1 MQATANKTSLR
12 DGSQMPSIGFGV
24 FLIPNSEVVAAVST
38 ALACGYRHLDTAS
51 IYKNEEGVGEA
62 VRASNLPRKDIFI
75 TTKIWNDDQ
84 GTGKTKAACFASL
97 DRLGLD
103 YLDLVLIHWPVPR
116 RGLYVDT
123 WRELI
128 DLRDKGHIKSI
139 GVSNFN
145 PDHLEAIIQATGEVP
160 VVNQIECHPWLQQT
174 VLRTF
179 HANLGIVTQSWSPLG
194 RGKLLNE
201 PIIKTIAKKHNSTE
215 AQVIIAWHLKVGNVV
230 IPKSITPSR
239 IQENYQASKINL
251 DSDDIAQILKLD
263 AGIRVGPDP
272 LQFK

>member
-1 MQATANKTSLR
+1 MQTTANKTSLR
-12 DGSQMPSIGFGV
+12 DGNQIPSIGFGV

-103 YLDLVLIHWPVPR
+103 YLDLVLIHWPVPG

-174 VLRTF
+174 DLRTF
-179 HANLGIVTQSWSPLG
+179 HGNLGIVTQSWSPLG

-201 PIIKTIAKKHNSTE
+201 PIIKAIATKHNSTE

>member
-12 DGSQMPSIGFGV
+12 DGSQIPSIGFGV

-103 YLDLVLIHWPVPR
+103 YLDLVLIHWPVPG

-215 AQVIIAWHLKVGNVV
+215 AQVIIAWHLKVGNVL

-251 DSDDIAQILKLD
+251 DSDDISQILKLD

>member
-1 MQATANKTSLR
+1 MQAPANNTSLR
-12 DGSQMPSIGFGV
+12 DGNQIPSIGFGV
-24 FLIPNSEVVAAVST
+24 FLIPNSEVVAAVTT
-38 ALACGYRHLDTAS
+38 ALASGYRHLDTAS

-84 GTGKTKAACFASL
+84 GTGKTKAACFVSL

-103 YLDLVLIHWPVPR
+103 YLDLVLIHWPVPG

-160 VVNQIECHPWLQQT
+160 VVNQIECHPWLQQIG
-174 VLRTF
+174 LRTF
-179 HANLGIVTQSWSPLG
+179 HGNLGIVTQSWSPLG

-201 PIIKTIAKKHNSTE
+201 PIIKAIATKHNSTE

>member
-1 MQATANKTSLR
+1 M
-12 DGSQMPSIGFGV
+12 
-24 FLIPNSEVVAAVST
+24 AAVST

-62 VRASNLPRKDIFI
+62 VRASNLPRKDIFV

-103 YLDLVLIHWPVPR
+103 YLDLVLIHWPVPG

-174 VLRTF
+174 DLRTF
-179 HANLGIVTQSWSPLG
+179 HGNLGIVTQSWSPLG

-201 PIIKTIAKKHNSTE
+201 PIIKAIATKHNSTE

>member
-12 DGSQMPSIGFGV
+12 DGSQIPSIGFGV

-103 YLDLVLIHWPVPR
+103 YLDLVLIHWPVPG

>member
-12 DGSQMPSIGFGV
+12 DGSQIPSIGFGV

-103 YLDLVLIHWPVPR
+103 YLDLALIHWPVPG

-201 PIIKTIAKKHNSTE
+201 PVIKTIAKKHNSTE

-251 DSDDIAQILKLD
+251 DSDDISQILKLD

>member
-1 MQATANKTSLR
+1 MQAPANKTSLR
-12 DGSQMPSIGFGV
+12 DGNQIPSIGFGV

-103 YLDLVLIHWPVPR
+103 YLDLVLIHWPVPG

-174 VLRTF
+174 ACGRSM
-179 HANLGIVTQSWSPLG
+179 VTLVSS
-194 RGKLLNE
+194 R
-201 PIIKTIAKKHNSTE
+201 
-215 AQVIIAWHLKVGNVV
+215 KVGAHWAV
-230 IPKSITPSR
+230 
-239 IQENYQASKINL
+239 ASY
-251 DSDDIAQILKLD
+251 
-263 AGIRVGPDP
+263 
-272 LQFK
+272 

>member
-12 DGSQMPSIGFGV
+12 DGSQIPSIGFGV

-62 VRASNLPRKDIFI
+62 VLASNLPRKDIFI

-103 YLDLVLIHWPVPR
+103 YLDLALIHWPVPG

-179 HANLGIVTQSWSPLG
+179 HANLGIITQSWSPLG

-251 DSDDIAQILKLD
+251 DSDDISQILKLD

>member
-1 MQATANKTSLR
+1 MQTQAPTTSLR
-12 DGSQMPSIGFGV
+12 DGTQIPSVGFGV
-24 FLIPNSEVVAAVST
+24 FLIPNSEVVSAVST

-51 IYKNEEGVGEA
+51 IYNNEEGVGKA
-62 VRASNLPRKDIFI
+62 VRLSNLPRKDIFI

-84 GTGKTKAACFASL
+84 GSGKTKAACFASL

-103 YLDLVLIHWPVPR
+103 YLDLVLIHWPVPG

-174 VLRTF
+174 GLRTF
-179 HANLGIVTQSWSPLG
+179 HGNLGIVTQSWSPLG

-201 PIIKTIAKKHNSTE
+201 PIIKAIATKHNSTE

-263 AGIRVGPDP
+263 AGSRVGPDP

>member
-12 DGSQMPSIGFGV
+12 DGSQIPSIGFGV

-97 DRLGLD
+97 DRLGLN
-103 YLDLVLIHWPVPR
+103 YLDLVLIHWPVPG

>member
-12 DGSQMPSIGFGV
+12 DGSQIPSIGFGV

-103 YLDLVLIHWPVPR
+103 YLDLALIHWPVPG

-251 DSDDIAQILKLD
+251 DSDDISQILKLD

>member
-12 DGSQMPSIGFGV
+12 DGSQIPSIGFGV

-103 YLDLVLIHWPVPR
+103 YLDLVLIHWPVPGR
-116 RGLYVDT
+116 VLYVDT

-128 DLRDKGHIKSI
+128 DLRDKRHIKSI

-251 DSDDIAQILKLD
+251 DSDDISQILKLD

>member
-1 MQATANKTSLR
+1 MQAPANKTSLR
-12 DGSQMPSIGFGV
+12 DGNQIPSIGFGV
-24 FLIPNSEVVAAVST
+24 FLISNSEVVAAVST

-103 YLDLVLIHWPVPR
+103 YLDLVLIHWPVPG

-174 VLRTF
+174 GLRTF
-179 HANLGIVTQSWSPLG
+179 HGNLGIVTQSWSPLG

-201 PIIKTIAKKHNSTE
+201 PIIKAIATKHNSTE

>member
-12 DGSQMPSIGFGV
+12 DGSQIPSIGFGV

-103 YLDLVLIHWPVPR
+103 YLDLALIHWPVPG

-174 VLRTF
+174 DLRTF
-179 HANLGIVTQSWSPLG
+179 HGNLGIVTQSWSPLG

-201 PIIKTIAKKHNSTE
+201 PIIKTIATKHNGTE

-239 IQENYQASKINL
+239 IQENHQASKINL
-251 DSDDIAQILKLD
+251 DSDDIAQVLKLD

>member
-1 MQATANKTSLR
+1 MDAVVLNTSLL
-12 DGSQMPSIGFGV
+12 DGNQIPSIGFGV

-38 ALACGYRHLDTAS
+38 ALDCGYRHLDTAS
-51 IYKNEEGVGEA
+51 IYKNEAGVGEA
-62 VRASNLPRKDIFI
+62 VRASHIPRADIFI

-84 GTGKTKAACFASL
+84 GAGKTKAAFFASL

-103 YLDLVLIHWPVPR
+103 YLDLVLIHWPVPG

-123 WRELI
+123 WRDLI
-128 DLRDKGHIKSI
+128 DLRDNGKIKSI

-145 PDHLEAIIQATGEVP
+145 SEHLDAIIQATGVIP

-174 VLRTF
+174 SLRTF
-179 HANLGIVTQSWSPLG
+179 HGNLGIVTQSWSPLG

-201 PIIKTIAKKHNSTE
+201 PILQAIATKHNSTE

-239 IQENYQASKINL
+239 IQENYQASKIIL
-251 DSDDIAQILKLD
+251 DSDDIIKILKID
-263 AGIRVGPDP
+263 AGIRVGPEP

>member
-1 MQATANKTSLR
+1 MQTTANKTSLR
-12 DGSQMPSIGFGV
+12 DGSQIPSIGFGV

-62 VRASNLPRKDIFI
+62 VRASNLPRKNIFI

-103 YLDLVLIHWPVPR
+103 YLDLVLIHWPVPG

-174 VLRTF
+174 DLRTF
-179 HANLGIVTQSWSPLG
+179 HGNLGVVTQSWSPLG

-201 PIIKTIAKKHNSTE
+201 PIIKAIATKHNSTE

>member
-12 DGSQMPSIGFGV
+12 DGSQIPSIGFGV

-103 YLDLVLIHWPVPR
+103 YLDLALIHWPVPG

-174 VLRTF
+174 DLRTF
-179 HANLGIVTQSWSPLG
+179 HGNLGIVTQSWSPLG

-201 PIIKTIAKKHNSTE
+201 PIIKAIATKHNSTE

-251 DSDDIAQILKLD
+251 DSDDISQILKLD

>member
-12 DGSQMPSIGFGV
+12 DGSQIPSIGFGV

-103 YLDLVLIHWPVPR
+103 YLDLALIHWPVPG

-174 VLRTF
+174 DLRTF
-179 HANLGIVTQSWSPLG
+179 HGNLGIVTQSWSPLG

-201 PIIKTIAKKHNSTE
+201 PIIKAIATKHNGTE

-239 IQENYQASKINL
+239 IQENHQASTINL
-251 DSDDIAQILKLD
+251 DSDDIAQVLKLD

>member
-12 DGSQMPSIGFGV
+12 DGSQIPSIGFGV

-103 YLDLVLIHWPVPR
+103 YLDLALIHWPVPG

>member
-12 DGSQMPSIGFGV
+12 DGSQIPSIGFGV
-24 FLIPNSEVVAAVST
+24 FLIPNSEVVAAVSR

-103 YLDLVLIHWPVPR
+103 YLDLVLIHWPVPG

>member
-1 MQATANKTSLR
+1 MQAPANKTSLR
-12 DGSQMPSIGFGV
+12 DGNQIPSIGFGV
-24 FLIPNSEVVAAVST
+24 FLIPNSEVVAAAST

-103 YLDLVLIHWPVPR
+103 YLDLVLIHWPVPG

-174 VLRTF
+174 DLRTF
-179 HANLGIVTQSWSPLG
+179 HGNLGIVTQSWSPLG

-201 PIIKTIAKKHNSTE
+201 PIIKAIATKHNSTE

>member
-12 DGSQMPSIGFGV
+12 DGSQIPSIGFGV

-62 VRASNLPRKDIFI
+62 VLASNLPRKDIFI

-103 YLDLVLIHWPVPR
+103 YLDLALIHWPVPG

-251 DSDDIAQILKLD
+251 DSDDISQILKLD

>member
-1 MQATANKTSLR
+1 MQAPANKTSLR
-12 DGSQMPSIGFGV
+12 DGNQIPSIGFGV

-103 YLDLVLIHWPVPR
+103 YLDLVLIHWPVPG

-174 VLRTF
+174 DLRTF
-179 HANLGIVTQSWSPLG
+179 HGNLGIVTQSWSPLG

-201 PIIKTIAKKHNSTE
+201 PIIKAIATKHNSTE

-251 DSDDIAQILKLD
+251 DSDDIAQILTLD

>member
-12 DGSQMPSIGFGV
+12 DGSQIPSIGFGV

-62 VRASNLPRKDIFI
+62 VRASNLPRNDIFI

-103 YLDLVLIHWPVPR
+103 YLDLALIHWPVPG

-251 DSDDIAQILKLD
+251 DSDDISQILKLD

>member
-1 MQATANKTSLR
+1 MQAPANKTSLR
-12 DGSQMPSIGFGV
+12 DGNQIPSIGFGV

-62 VRASNLPRKDIFI
+62 VRASNLPRKDIFV

-103 YLDLVLIHWPVPR
+103 YLDLVLIHWPVPG

-174 VLRTF
+174 DLRTF
-179 HANLGIVTQSWSPLG
+179 HGNLGIVTQSWSPLG

-201 PIIKTIAKKHNSTE
+201 PIIKTIATKHNGTE

-239 IQENYQASKINL
+239 IQENHQASKINL
-251 DSDDIAQILKLD
+251 DSDDIAQVLKLD

>member
-1 MQATANKTSLR
+1 MQAPANKTSLR
-12 DGSQMPSIGFGV
+12 DGNQIPSIGFGV

-103 YLDLVLIHWPVPR
+103 YLDLVLIHWPVPG

-251 DSDDIAQILKLD
+251 DSDDISQILKLD

>member
-1 MQATANKTSLR
+1 MQTTANKTSLR
-12 DGSQMPSIGFGV
+12 DDNQIPSIGFGV

-103 YLDLVLIHWPVPR
+103 YLDLVLIHWPVPG

-174 VLRTF
+174 DLRTF
-179 HANLGIVTQSWSPLG
+179 HGNLGIVTQSWSPLG

-201 PIIKTIAKKHNSTE
+201 PIIKAIATKHNSTE

>member
-12 DGSQMPSIGFGV
+12 DGSQIPSIGFGV

-103 YLDLVLIHWPVPR
+103 YLDLALIHWPVPAR
-116 RGLYVDT
+116 RLYVDT

-251 DSDDIAQILKLD
+251 DSDDISQILKLD

>member
-12 DGSQMPSIGFGV
+12 DGSQIPSIGFGV

-62 VRASNLPRKDIFI
+62 VRASNLPRKDIFV

-103 YLDLVLIHWPVPR
+103 YLDLVLIHWPVPG

-145 PDHLEAIIQATGEVP
+145 TDHLEAIIQATGEVP

-251 DSDDIAQILKLD
+251 DSDDISQILKLD

>member
-1 MQATANKTSLR
+1 MQAPANKTSLR
-12 DGSQMPSIGFGV
+12 DGNQIPSIGFGV
-24 FLIPNSEVVAAVST
+24 FLIPNSEVAAAVNT
-38 ALACGYRHLDTAS
+38 ALAYGYRHLDTAS

-84 GTGKTKAACFASL
+84 GTGKTKAACFVSL

-103 YLDLVLIHWPVPR
+103 YLDLVLIHWPVPG

-174 VLRTF
+174 GLRTF
-179 HANLGIVTQSWSPLG
+179 HGNLGIVTQSWSPLG

-201 PIIKTIAKKHNSTE
+201 PIIKAIATKHNSTE

>member
-1 MQATANKTSLR
+1 MQAPANKTSLR
-12 DGSQMPSIGFGV
+12 DGNQIPSIGFGV

-62 VRASNLPRKDIFI
+62 VRASNLPLKDIFI

-103 YLDLVLIHWPVPR
+103 YLDLVLIHWPVPG

-174 VLRTF
+174 DLRTF
-179 HANLGIVTQSWSPLG
+179 HGNLGIVTQSWSPLG

-201 PIIKTIAKKHNSTE
+201 PIIKAIATKHNSTE

-239 IQENYQASKINL
+239 IQENYQASKTNL

>member
-1 MQATANKTSLR
+1 MQAPANKTSLR
-12 DGSQMPSIGFGV
+12 DGNQIPSIGFGV

-103 YLDLVLIHWPVPR
+103 YLDLVLIHWPVPG

-128 DLRDKGHIKSI
+128 DLRNKGHIKSI

-174 VLRTF
+174 GLRTF
-179 HANLGIVTQSWSPLG
+179 HGNLGIVTQSWSPLG

-201 PIIKTIAKKHNSTE
+201 PIIKAIATKHNSTE

>member
-12 DGSQMPSIGFGV
+12 DGSQIPSIGFGV

-62 VRASNLPRKDIFI
+62 VLASNLPRKDIFI

-103 YLDLVLIHWPVPR
+103 YLDLALIHWPVPG

-160 VVNQIECHPWLQQT
+160 VVNQIECHPWLQQS

-201 PIIKTIAKKHNSTE
+201 PIIKAIATKHNSTE

-251 DSDDIAQILKLD
+251 DSDDISQILKLD

>member
-1 MQATANKTSLR
+1 MQAPANKTSLR
-12 DGSQMPSIGFGV
+12 DGNQIPSIGFGV

-103 YLDLVLIHWPVPR
+103 YLDLVLIHWPVPG

-145 PDHLEAIIQATGEVP
+145 PDHLEAIIQSTGEVP

-174 VLRTF
+174 DLRTF
-179 HANLGIVTQSWSPLG
+179 HGNLGIVTQSWSPLG

-201 PIIKTIAKKHNSTE
+201 PIIKAIATKHNSTE